1 MAIPKTGSHYVPK
14 TRFAMNVLAYVHLP
28 EIPRSTGA
36 GRVATQMTK
45 HLSTQPALDLRVLG
59 NRSLYDATIPNVGP
73 PWSEY
78 TYAFFDQD
86 TRMQKLKWYALKR
99 PKAECY
105 WSDVDVMYCSEESY
119 VPTRHARL
127 AVTAHDAAL
136 FESSGTAHSGG
147 WQKWT
152 QGVKWTLL
160 YRRWAK
166 EADLIHTV
174 SQFSAERIA
183 HHFPQIRDR
192 LCVVPNA
199 VAPHFFNPPPEA
211 GREYVQKKNL
221 SGRPFVLLPC
231 GLHYRKNADLVLEAW
246 PKIHEAYPNAKLVVT
261 SHNDPHY
268 AEKAQALGDS
278 VLVTDFLSEETLH
291 AVYSAATVTWMPS
304 RYEGFGLPVLES
316 MACGTPVVTS
326 DTTALPEV
334 AGDAAILADVED
346 CAAHVDAVVAL
357 LRNEEERARLIEK
370 GKDRAQKFTWERAAE
385 SLYSSFREIA

>member
-1 MAIPKTGSHYVPK
+1 
-14 TRFAMNVLAYVHLP
+14 MNVLSYIHLP

-45 HLSTQPALDLRVLG
+45 HLATQPALDLRVLG
-59 NRSLYDATIPNVGP
+59 NRSLYDATIPNIGP

-78 TYAFFDQD
+78 TYAFFDED
-86 TRMQKLKWYALKR
+86 TRIQKLKWYALKR
-99 PKAECY
+99 PKAERY
-105 WSDVDVMYCSEESY
+105 WSDVDVMYCTEESY
-119 VPTRHARL
+119 VPTNHARL

-136 FESSGTAHSGG
+136 FEPSGIAHSGG

-152 QGVKWTLL
+152 QGAKWTLL
-160 YRRWAK
+160 YRRLAK

-183 HHFPQIRDR
+183 HHFPHIRDR

-199 VAPHFFNPPPEA
+199 VAPHFFDSPTEA
-211 GREYVQKKNL
+211 GNEYVQKKNL
-221 SGRPFVLLPC
+221 KGRPFVLLPC

-246 PKIHEAYPNAKLVVT
+246 PQIHEAYPNAKLVVT

-268 AEKAQALGDS
+268 AEKARALGDS
-278 VLVTDFLSEETLH
+278 VFITDFLSEETLQ

-304 RYEGFGLPVLES
+304 RYEGFGLPVVES
-316 MACGTPVVTS
+316 MACGTPVVAS

-357 LRNEEERARLIEK
+357 LRNEKERSRLIEK
-370 GKDRAQKFTWERAAE
+370 GKDHAKKFTWECAAE
-385 SLYSSFREIA
+385 SLCSYFREIV